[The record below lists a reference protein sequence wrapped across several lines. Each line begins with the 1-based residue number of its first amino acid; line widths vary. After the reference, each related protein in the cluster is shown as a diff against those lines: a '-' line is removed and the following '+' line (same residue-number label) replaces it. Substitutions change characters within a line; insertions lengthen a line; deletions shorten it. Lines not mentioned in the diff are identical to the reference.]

1 MGIALLKIKL
11 MPTSPEVDLEEIKQ
25 KALKIVEEGKG
36 TKCQFEEQPIAF
48 GLKAV
53 IVSFDI
59 EESQELDPIE
69 ENLRKIENVNSAEV
83 IDMRR
88 AFG

>member
-1 MGIALLKIKL
+1 MFH
-11 MPTSPEVDLEEIKQ
+11 EE
-25 KALKIVEEGKG
+25 
-36 TKCQFEEQPIAF
+36 PIAF

-53 IVSFDI
+53 IASFDI
-59 EESQELDPIE
+59 LEQEPLEPIE
-69 ENLRKIENVNSAEV
+69 ENLRKIDEVNSTEV